1 MNIGILNIQGD
12 VQEHFD
18 MIKSL
23 KRKYNVSPVK
33 VNSVN
38 DLENIDGLII
48 PGGESTVIY
57 KFLIKNNL
65 YDKIKSMALNNDLA
79 VMGTCAGAIILSK
92 DTGDDRVTGMGLL
105 DITIKRNAYGR
116 QVDSFIKEVQ
126 INGMG
131 AFNAVFIRAPEIE
144 VPGNVNIL
152 SELNNRAVF
161 VTDKNLDIMALTFH
175 PELTGDPRIHEYFIS
190 KIKK

>member
-152 SELNNRAVF
+152 SELNNKPVF
-161 VTDKNLDIMALTFH
+161 VMDKNLDIMALTFH
-175 PELTGDPRIHEYFIS
+175 PELTGDPRIHEYFINT
-190 KIKK
+190 IKK

>member
-1 MNIGILNIQGD
+1 ML
-12 VQEHFD
+12 
-18 MIKSL
+18 
-23 KRKYNVSPVK
+23 SP
-33 VNSVN
+33 
-38 DLENIDGLII
+38 
-48 PGGESTVIY
+48 P
-57 KFLIKNNL
+57 
-65 YDKIKSMALNNDLA
+65 
-79 VMGTCAGAIILSK
+79 
-92 DTGDDRVTGMGLL
+92 GMGLL

-152 SELNNRAVF
+152 SELNNKAVF

>member
-152 SELNNRAVF
+152 AELNNRAVF

>member
-152 SELNNRAVF
+152 SELNNKAVF

>member
-79 VMGTCAGAIILSK
+79 VMGTCAGAIILST

-152 SELNNRAVF
+152 AELNNRAVF